1 MGEEEKKKKKPKKKD
16 MTIET
21 VVNTLF
27 DQIINKLDKTQAPLL
42 VIIGGV
48 PGAGKTTITNLLRG
62 KLMDHFVS
70 DDTPL
75 NEHCNEDAVTEN
87 DILHGIAMNYTTDK
101 QPMQREMTYE
111 PSITNYNTYT
121 QSVTERCLSIRSIG
135 GYDTSFELE
144 SGIQTHDVEFISTI
158 PMDGFHVP
166 LSILSQYKDSAE
178 FIAKRGHY
186 TTFDSKNYIEFVRVL
201 CLIISK
207 CLAYSTKDQHIGF
220 RLRYPGFD
228 HSVGDPRPNAYQLNI
243 QSRGLMNPK
252 VIILEGLYNLF
263 NKSNYGKDIAEIV
276 KKYNIP
282 HVSCFIDSTDA
293 ELEERVSK
301 RHLESGLV
309 KSLSEGVMRFKNNDL
324 KNGRLVRNSLVK
336 DEDLILINNGT

>member
-1 MGEEEKKKKKPKKKD
+1 
-16 MTIET
+16 MTVES
-21 VVNTLF
+21 VVNNLF
-27 DQIINKLDKTQAPLL
+27 DQICRKLDNTQAPLL

-62 KLMDHFVS
+62 KLNDYFKKNVDISLNDHY
-70 DDTPL
+70 
-75 NEHCNEDAVTEN
+75 NEDAVTEKEILQ
-87 DILHGIAMNYTTDK
+87 DIAVN
-101 QPMQREMTYE
+101 
-111 PSITNYNTYT
+111 
-121 QSVTERCLSIRSIG
+121 
-135 GYDTSFELE
+135 FELE
-144 SGIQTHDVEFISTI
+144 SGIQTHDVDFISTI

-166 LSILSQYKDSAE
+166 MSVLTQYKDSPE

-207 CLAYSTKDQHIGF
+207 CMAYNKEDQQIGF
-220 RLRYPGFD
+220 ELRYPGFD
-228 HSVGDPRPNAYQLNI
+228 HAVGDPRANAYQLNI
-243 QSRGLMNPK
+243 QSQGLMNPR

-263 NKSNYGKDIAEIV
+263 DESNYGKDIAETI

-282 HVSCFIDSTDA
+282 HVSYFIDSTDA

-309 KSLSEGVMRFKNNDL
+309 KSLEEGIVRFRNNDL
-324 KNGRLVRNSLVK
+324 KNGRLVRDNLIKDKDLVV
-336 DEDLILINNGT
+336 INNDT